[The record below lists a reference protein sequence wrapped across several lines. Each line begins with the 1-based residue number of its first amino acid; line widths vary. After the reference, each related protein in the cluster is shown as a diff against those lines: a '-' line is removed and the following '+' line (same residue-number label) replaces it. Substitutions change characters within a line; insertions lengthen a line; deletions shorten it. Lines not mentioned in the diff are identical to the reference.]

1 MKQESTWSQGKLING
16 GLKYVSEKAPKEG
29 ETGDI
34 KIKITV
40 MKYSHAGTQQNVGHT
55 AQSPSNSLW

>member
-1 MKQESTWSQGKLING
+1 MEALRYG
-16 GLKYVSEKAPKEG
+16 SEKAPKEG

-40 MKYSHAGTQQNVGHT
+40 MKYIHAGTQQNVGHM
-55 AQSPSNSLW
+55 AKSPSNSLW

>member
-1 MKQESTWSQGKLING
+1 MEALR
-16 GLKYVSEKAPKEG
+16 YVSEKAPKEG

-40 MKYSHAGTQQNVGHT
+40 MKYIHAGTQQNVGHT
-55 AQSPSNSLW
+55 AKSPSNSLW